1 MSTDLLTRLRAQAP
15 GAWEELY
22 DSLAGD
28 LRAYIRR
35 IGGKS
40 PDDILGDTMES
51 IVKGLPSFQ
60 GSSDQLRPWAFTIA
74 YHRVIDASRR
84 LSSRPAETATDF
96 SLEDSLPYLPLVE
109 APDLE
114 RLSEILDT
122 LTPDQRSAIWLRYV
136 SDLSID
142 EAASIMG
149 KTPDAVSALTHRA
162 IRQLRKA
169 L

>member
-1 MSTDLLTRLRAQAP
+1 MSADHLTRLRAHAP

-28 LRAYIRR
+28 LRAYIKR
-35 IGGKS
+35 IGGKN
-40 PDDILGDTMES
+40 PDDILGDTMVS
-51 IVKGLPSFQ
+51 LVKGLPSFE
-60 GSSDQLRPWAFTIA
+60 GTSDQIRPWAFTIA

-84 LSSRPAETATDF
+84 QSSRPSEIATDF
-96 SLEDSLPYLPLVE
+96 SHEDAHPYTPLHE

-114 RLSEILDT
+114 RLSDILDT

-142 EAASIMG
+142 ETASVMG
-149 KTPDAVSALTHRA
+149 KTPEAVSALTHRA
-162 IRQLRKA
+162 IRQLRKS